1 MESVTVSAYMMTLPW
16 SFLAARPIVWIS
28 EVSPRKKPS
37 LSASNMATSETS
49 LIQTIGRAAR
59 NDHGKVIMYADSV
72 TDSMERAIGE
82 TYRRRE
88 VQLKYNAE
96 HGITPKTIKK
106 EVRDILEISS
116 KATLEEGEAGR
127 KRLKQMGPREKQE
140 LIQKLTLEMKNAAK
154 ILEFEHAAYLRDKIE
169 RLKAGKY

>member
-1 MESVTVSAYMMTLPW
+1 
-16 SFLAARPIVWIS
+16 
-28 EVSPRKKPS
+28 
-37 LSASNMATSETS
+37 
-49 LIQTIGRAAR
+49 
-59 NDHGKVIMYADSV
+59 
-72 TDSMERAIGE
+72 MERAISE
-82 TYRRRE
+82 TYRRRD

-116 KATLEEGEAGR
+116 KTTLEEGEAGR
-127 KRLKQMGPREKQE
+127 KRLKQMSPREKQE
-140 LIQKLTLEMKNAAK
+140 LIQKLTQEMKNAAK